1 MTHPTWR
8 GVTVDAR
15 TKAMLE
21 EVARITPADLY
32 VHPTQGSYRGGETAG
47 SAGTHDGGGV
57 VDLRTRDLTA
67 AQDAQLLAAVRRV
80 GFAGWLR
87 VEAQGFEADHL
98 HAVAVQPGGKNDRGV
113 LSRAAHD
120 QVIDYF
126 ENRNGLANNR
136 RDDGP
141 RTWVGTTW
149 ETYQGAPRCPG
160 TITPGARGSAVRAW
174 QAEMVRLGWL
184 ADTPGNADGFYGEAT
199 QRKARDMQRRLGVP
213 VDAILGSVTWAAME
227 ARGRV

>member
-32 VHPTQGSYRGGETAG
+32 VHPTQGSYRGGATGG

-67 AQDAQLLAAVRRV
+67 AQDAQLLAAVRKV

-120 QVIDYF
+120 QVVDYY

-160 TITPGARGSAVRAW
+160 TITPGARGSVVRMW
-174 QAEMVRLGWL
+174 QAEMIRHGWM
-184 ADTPGNADGFYGEAT
+184 ADTAGNRDGWYGPGMQG
-199 QRKARDMQRRLGVP
+199 KARDMQRALRVP
-213 VDAILGSVTWAAME
+213 VDLQLGPVTWAALT
-227 ARGRV
+227 